1 MWKLYKVLAF
11 YEIFLF
17 FSPSCLKKAK
27 TVNFRGIFLWFL
39 LKKNSKIKKTP
50 AEFFNFHIFWSPHAH
65 RPIGDICNG
74 ISFRRDNSVLRSFI
88 TCRFSWLLVATTPAI
103 LTALNFSSHPP
114 TSGATPLLYH
124 HPGPGWEGPHS
135 TIKLLSQVQSL
146 ILWQYYVTLQTSMY
160 KTIHYVT
167 QCQYRGLGLGPGWQH
182 LYLLQWRSG
191 VFCRGSSL
199 DQDWGNFT
207 EDEGPCSFSHQL

>member
-1 MWKLYKVLAF
+1 M
-11 YEIFLF
+11 
-17 FSPSCLKKAK
+17 
-27 TVNFRGIFLWFL
+27 NFRVFCDFYRRKIQKSKRPQQNFLIF
-39 LKKNSKIKKTP
+39 
-50 AEFFNFHIFWSPHAH
+50 IFSGPYM
-65 RPIGDICNG
+65 PIGDICNG

-167 QCQYRGLGLGPGWQH
+167 QCQYRGLGLGPWWQH
-182 LYLLQWRSG
+182 LYLLQWCSG
-191 VFCRGSSL
+191 VFPWWASL

-207 EDEGPCSFSHQL
+207 EEEGPCSFSHQL